1 VREKMKRRA
10 GRETNDPVSRCAEV
24 IKSRQIF
31 SLSRYVSDTYI
42 ILKELFRRHY
52 AREKRA
58 PIPSLRE
65 PLRCVSACGGLS
77 QAISL
82 LRLQHASSSAR
93 CTHPL
98 LSLYHSFPFLFVG
111 YLFSRISIGRARII
125 FTSVNATSARSDR
138 TRISSLRMRR
148 VRRPV

>member
-1 VREKMKRRA
+1 MKKKNVREKAKRRA
-10 GRETNDPVSRCAEV
+10 GRETNDPVSRCTEV

-31 SLSRYVSDTYI
+31 SLSRRVSDTYI

-58 PIPSLRE
+58 PIPCSRE

-82 LRLQHASSSAR
+82 VRLQHASSSAR
-93 CTHPL
+93 STHPL
-98 LSLYHSFPFLFVG
+98 LSLYHPFPFLSVG
-111 YLFSRISIGRARII
+111 YLFLL
-125 FTSVNATSARSDR
+125 FLSDE
-138 TRISSLRMRR
+138 
-148 VRRPV
+148 